1 MIRIEQLTVIVD
13 KPTTKLQAFR
23 LEDTIR
29 APAVIVFIDEEK
41 AQLIPLPQGE
51 TPPTTIRSH
60 TMQAKI
66 DIIGL
71 DEINAYLRQS

>member
-29 APAVIVFIDEEK
+29 APALIVFIDE
-41 AQLIPLPQGE
+41 
-51 TPPTTIRSH
+51 
-60 TMQAKI
+60 
-66 DIIGL
+66 
-71 DEINAYLRQS
+71 